1 MLKAKRASDSATPL
15 RSLTAAVMD
24 TETTSLDVRK
34 ARIVEIGVAPLVDS
48 RMDHAGCFATSVD
61 PGEPI
66 PEASRCY
73 NRNARRVILE
83 TQKAKGPGY
92 DPALQAGHPQVR

>member
-1 MLKAKRASDSATPL
+1 MLKAKRASDSSTPL

-34 ARIVEIGVAPLVDS
+34 ARIVEIGVVPLVDG
-48 RMDHAGCFATSVD
+48 RMDHAGCFATYVD

-66 PEASRCY
+66 PEASR
-73 NRNARRVILE
+73 ARRRDSASAWRIGSG
-83 TQKAKGPGY
+83 K
-92 DPALQAGHPQVR
+92 R